1 MPISKRF
8 VSSPPINVLIV
19 SGVLGFGIL
28 LLYVVSPTP
37 EKLYVSWGAISASNW
52 LRFGADL
59 LLSVFLPGFFVFDV
73 LNARSRES
81 PVRYFLFSYLL
92 SVFIVTFA
100 NLVVFLVSG
109 SWMPLNVLILTNCGL
124 FGIWLVTKRGKIGCS
139 RVSCKLVLT
148 IAGLVLFFLGV
159 SLIHRFFIYGD
170 QFDYHG
176 WVLSWAETPF
186 RSLNGVIEPFYPW
199 WTYSYLST
207 LFKTTGL
214 PSVNTYVPLIVLNMM
229 PVVAFFCLVRTKADA
244 RVSIIATFLAFFTSG
259 FGWIYLPLINAGSQ
273 VDTLQQLGWKTYD
286 VTVPNSF
293 LSITPDLSTSLLLIG
308 LPSLLAVLAIAIDE
322 KQTSSQRRYYLLTAA
337 LTALTFLSHTE
348 AGAILVGIYAL
359 LILTNRIKNTRLQL
373 SFLSGLLLVSVIDL
387 LAPAQ
392 YYTVIAVSLANN
404 HIPLLLVGIAA
415 VSLSIILGL
424 IFRTHA
430 FNSFST
436 FCVRKTMNLFS
447 KLRSMDFTVVLS
459 FCIERGNLWK
469 DNPPSKRL
477 KFSLI
482 ALSIA
487 LLVILSYLGTFALY
501 SVYFF
506 PAFHFNVSSI
516 PWYIYPVR
524 LGMVGALALGF
535 LLGCIFFQ
543 WHKKEKLPYALTIIG
558 IPLVIFLGYYGFYQQ
573 HRLMKYIPLLMAPF
587 AAVFLTRLADCF
599 SLKIHSKIH
608 SRVIQVATLV
618 LILSLSTPSMIL
630 YFQYE
635 ALCQDPAHYPTLAR
649 RIPISNYVASAAE
662 FLLDN
667 SNFSDTI
674 ATFPL
679 GYGGSYSYVG
689 QLTGRDTT
697 SFLPIFAIKQ
707 AVDFFKVASD
717 IQLKY
722 AYVSTVE
729 EGLIN
734 KYCKDGFLNFYTSI
748 ASIAHETDETKIY
761 VIPRLFPPSE
771 NPECSVLDL
780 SAFAR
785 SPSSKNSS
793 FLSYLLLG
801 LSGIQYALYS
811 YPFTGLSPKIDTIV
825 MPLDPDITFIDRYLD
840 WVNNGG
846 KLVVLA
852 SDQLGSF
859 STFLGLN
866 ITGIGE
872 ANSIRNADIA
882 ISIPNIQFPLISSK
896 DPDVTIQAY
905 YTQDQQLKSPF
916 FAERN
921 LGNGTIKYL
930 YLAPLFS
937 HLLSSGNGSADTLAQ
952 ITPTI
957 INMLGFKANISST
970 NTNHNFP
977 NYVLEKPTYS
987 GNLTCTTDYLT
998 FNAPEISIKQS
1009 DSIEQHFKEASVAIT
1024 GSLNFAIN
1032 NSSGSISAGTPQG
1045 QEIAPTIIYDDGEFW
1060 TTYLGPGTG
1069 TVGKVSIVQDV
1080 STVRSG
1086 NSSTKI
1092 TIEPGSRQ
1100 NSGVYH
1106 NFGTTDWSSAKRIS
1120 VYVYGS
1126 GTNAKISLALFS
1138 GPETGDDVCIW
1149 EIADNF
1155 TEWKKLTFDFSSPTR
1170 IGSNFNI
1177 TDIKKMYAW
1186 FDTPGTWYVDR
1197 FALDVSGPT
1206 QTMPFITFQNN
1217 SPKDMDLVLSKGTL
1231 LVITSENQA
1240 IQITAAENQEISL
1253 KAAPN
1258 DIYLDSFDTNLAIDG
1273 AVTFKGSYGYWLEQT
1288 PAVHDIIKI
1297 SGLTSFKPA
1306 FAELITYVYAEDGN
1320 RDFVVKY
1327 NSNPIIYISDLHI
1340 TGKYTHSDE
1349 K

>member
-1 MPISKRF
+1 MPISKSF
-8 VSSPPINVLIV
+8 VSSPLINVLIV
-19 SGVLGFGIL
+19 SSVLGLSIFS
-28 LLYVVSPTP
+28 LYVVSPTP
-37 EKLYVSWGAISASNW
+37 EKLYVSWSAIPTSNW

-59 LLSVFLPGFFVFDV
+59 LLSAFLPGFLVFDV
-73 LNARSRES
+73 LNKKTTES
-81 PVRYFLFSYLL
+81 PARYFIFSYLL

-100 NLVVFLVSG
+100 NLVVFLFSG
-109 SWMPLNVLILTNCGL
+109 SWMPLVVLILTNCVL
-124 FGIWLVTKRGKIGCS
+124 FGIWLVVKRGKIGCS
-139 RVSCKLVLT
+139 RVSCKLVLA
-148 IAGLVLFFLGV
+148 IVGLVLFFLGV
-159 SLIHRFFIYGD
+159 SLIHNFFIYSD

-176 WVLSWAETPF
+176 WALSWAETPF
-186 RSLNGVIEPFYPW
+186 RSLNGVIDPSYPW

-207 LFKTTGL
+207 LFGTTGL

-244 RVSIIATFLAFFTSG
+244 RVSIIAAFLAFFTSG

-337 LTALTFLSHTE
+337 LTALTFLSHIE
-348 AGAILVGIYAL
+348 AGAILTGIYAL
-359 LILTNRIKNTRLQL
+359 LILTNRIKSIRLQL
-373 SFLSGLLLVSVIDL
+373 SFLSGLLLVSVVDL

-392 YYTVIAVSLANN
+392 YYTVIAVSLASN
-404 HIPLLLVGIAA
+404 HIPLLIVGIAA
-415 VSLSIILGL
+415 VSVSILLGQ
-424 IFRTHA
+424 IYRTHA

-436 FCVRKTMNLFS
+436 FSMRKTKNLFS
-447 KLRSMDFTVVLS
+447 KLRSIDSTVLFS
-459 FCIERGNLWK
+459 FSIERGTIGK
-469 DNPPSKRL
+469 DNPPSKWL

-482 ALSIA
+482 AFSIA
-487 LLVILSYLGTFALY
+487 LLIILSYLGTLAVY
-501 SVYFF
+501 SVFFF
-506 PAFHFNVSSI
+506 PTFHFNVSLI

-524 LGMVGALALGF
+524 LGMVGALSLGF
-535 LLGCIFFQ
+535 LFGCIFFQ
-543 WHKKEKLPYALTIIG
+543 WHKKEKLPYVLIIG
-558 IPLVIFLGYYGFYQQ
+558 IPLLFFLGYFGLYQQ
-573 HRLMKYIPLLMAPF
+573 QRIIKYLPLLIAPF
-587 AAVFLTRLADCF
+587 AAVFLTKLADYF
-599 SLKIHSKIH
+599 YSKIHSKI
-608 SRVIQVATLV
+608 RARLIQVTTLV
-618 LILSLSTPSMIL
+618 LILALSSSSMIL
-630 YFQYE
+630 YLQYE
-635 ALCQDPAHYPTLAR
+635 SLSQDPAHYSTLAR
-649 RIPISNYVASAAE
+649 RIPIGNSVASAAE
-662 FLLDN
+662 FLLGN

-674 ATFPL
+674 ATFPI
-679 GYGGSYSYVG
+679 GYGGAYSYMSG
-689 QLTGRDTT
+689 LTGRDTR

-707 AVDFFKVASD
+707 PMDFFKVASD

-722 AYVSTVE
+722 VYVSAFE

-734 KYCKDGFLNFYTSI
+734 KYYKDGFLNFYTSI

-761 VIPRLFPPSE
+761 VIPRLFPPSD
-771 NPECSVLDL
+771 NPQCSVLDM
-780 SAFAR
+780 SAFVQ
-785 SPSSKNSS
+785 SSSSQNSS
-793 FLSYLLLG
+793 FLSYLMLG
-801 LSGIQYALYS
+801 LSGVQYAPYS
-811 YPFTGLSPKIDTIV
+811 YPSTGLNPNIDSII
-825 MPLDPDITFIDRYLD
+825 MPLDPNITSIDKYLD

-846 KLVVLA
+846 NLVVLA

-866 ITGIGE
+866 VTGIGE
-872 ANSIRNADIA
+872 ANSIRNANIA
-882 ISIPNIQFPLISSK
+882 ISTPNIQFPLISSK
-896 DPDVTIQAY
+896 DPNVTIQAY
-905 YTQDQQLKSPF
+905 YAQDQHLKSPF
-916 FAERN
+916 LSERN

-937 HLLSSGNGSADTLAQ
+937 HLLSSGNGSIDTLAQ

-957 INMLGFKANISST
+957 INMLGFQADISST
-970 NTNHNFP
+970 NTNRNLP

-987 GNLTCTTDYLT
+987 GNLACTTDYLA

-1024 GSLNFAIN
+1024 GSLNFAISD
-1032 NSSGSISAGTPQG
+1032 SSGSISAGTPQG
-1045 QEIAPTIIYDDGEFW
+1045 QEIAPTKIYDDGEFW
-1060 TTYLGPGTG
+1060 TTYLGLGKG
-1069 TVGKVSIVQDV
+1069 NVGNVSIVQDV

-1106 NFGTTDWSSAKRIS
+1106 NFNTTDWSSAKRIS

-1126 GTNAKISLALFS
+1126 GTNANVSLVLFS
-1138 GPETGDDVCIW
+1138 GAETAADVIIW

-1177 TDIKKMYAW
+1177 TDIKKMYVW
-1186 FDTPGTWYVDR
+1186 FDAPGTWYVDR

-1206 QTMPFITFQNN
+1206 QTMPCITFQNN
-1217 SPKDMDLVLSKGTL
+1217 SPKDMDIVLSKGTQ
-1231 LVITSENQA
+1231 LVITSESQD
-1240 IQITAAENQEISL
+1240 IQIIAAENQKISL

-1258 DIYLDSFDTNLAIDG
+1258 DIYLDSFDTNITIDG
-1273 AVTFKGSYGYWLEQT
+1273 AVTFTGSYGYWLEQT

-1306 FAELITYVYAEDGN
+1306 FAEWITYVYAEDSF

-1340 TGKYTHSDE
+1340 AGRYTHSDE